1 MGAALGPIFPP
12 LVMGSRA
19 ATVEPTLVALGLG
32 GIIFGLRAFEE
43 DVVWEAGAAGALFG
57 LGFLA
62 KGSAVGLFLAPLL
75 AALFARPSVLGL
87 GRTKRSVVA
96 LLGACVGV
104 GGSHLALTAA
114 VAPEAFRTELATD
127 FGASALAVEA
137 AMQPTAFGADLKT
150 IVKTLFLFLPLVGL
164 GVAFVSRRVGEP
176 EVSSGATGGER
187 RLSHGALW
195 AAYGVELLAVVAIAG
210 RLKLSAIPVLPA
222 LAAFAGFGGAA
233 LLQPSP
239 DAARRRR
246 EVMSVVVAGVLV
258 LGSALVL
265 MSAPDDPLFGGRR
278 APVSS
283 GMAILSICLAALAA
297 ALFAAGLLRHRLGGR
312 LGPAF
317 LSILLV
323 AGGLESL
330 ASIRH
335 DLLTH
340 RTFSRELA
348 HQLAP
353 AVSRL
358 APSHFAV
365 RAPGPDPVA
374 LRLLRTGASWSGI
387 SRAVALESQ
396 ARSQPGGFWAFR
408 R

>member
-1 MGAALGPIFPP
+1 MGRPLDDPEASGRLLFVAALLFGALLRLVLLGAPDLFGADEGVWAVGARNLAEDGFKQAIALARTPFGPPAGVPVLFPWLLSLMIRIFGPVEWCLRLPSAFAGLAGAFVLERIVRRGYGQPAGHIAGAFAAIFPP

-62 KGSAVGLFLAPLL
+62 KGYAVGLFLAPLL

-87 GRTKRSVVA
+87 GRTKRSLVA
-96 LLGACVGV
+96 LLGAFVLV

-265 MSAPDDPLFGGRR
+265 MSAPD
-278 APVSS
+278 
-283 GMAILSICLAALAA
+283 
-297 ALFAAGLLRHRLGGR
+297 
-312 LGPAF
+312 
-317 LSILLV
+317 
-323 AGGLESL
+323 
-330 ASIRH
+330 
-335 DLLTH
+335 
-340 RTFSRELA
+340 
-348 HQLAP
+348 
-353 AVSRL
+353 
-358 APSHFAV
+358 
-365 RAPGPDPVA
+365 
-374 LRLLRTGASWSGI
+374 
-387 SRAVALESQ
+387 
-396 ARSQPGGFWAFR
+396 
-408 R
+408 